1 MKKLLS
7 FLFVF
12 LLTFSSLSDVNA
24 ALSTLKW
31 SNGQSQ
37 LTIENGQA
45 AIFDFTSF
53 TINPPLKI
61 KIDLLNINDV
71 ILKTYED
78 RTLNSN
84 LGSFGSSYTIQARD
98 YGNNAG
104 DYRIKAYVSD
114 NINEFQIRYID
125 LKVQP
130 TQQQDTTPPSV
141 SVSHSPSNPS
151 TLDQVTITATASD
164 ASGLSEIKIYVDGSN
179 VKTCNTGTISQC
191 STTSQ
196 TYSAGAHTYYATAK
210 DNSNNNG
217 RDPLTGT
224 KTFTVTSIILQ
235 DTTAPAAI
243 TNLQTSS
250 PTPSSITLTWTAP
263 GDDGSTGT
271 AATYIVRYNT
281 AAITNTNWGTST
293 DVTNEPAPQI
303 AGSLQ
308 TMTISGLSPSTTYY
322 FAIKAQDE
330 VPNTASLSNIPTG
343 TTTDILQD
351 TTPPSVSVSH
361 SPSNPSTLDQVTI
374 TATASDASGLSEIK
388 IYVDGSN
395 VKTCNTGT
403 ISQCSTTSQ
412 TYSAGA
418 HTYYATA
425 KDNSNN
431 NGRDPLTGTK
441 TFTVSTPTT
450 SNQPPILQSIGDKQV
465 SENDRLQ
472 FIITATD
479 SENDQL
485 TLAGI
490 NLPQNSTLVQTG
502 NTAKFSWIP
511 SYDMVQH
518 PLLEKNFQVTFKV
531 FEISN
536 PDNSDIESITIKV
549 LDYNR
554 NPTIN
559 PINDISVNEGSL
571 VSITANANDLDSDI
585 LNYSINDQRFTKSN
599 NVFTWQTRTG
609 DSGVYN
615 FIIYALDS
623 FGGTVSSIA
632 KVIVNTIQIMN
643 HNPEITSVPITT
655 TRINTAYRYDVE
667 AIDIDNDALTY
678 SLNIAPTGMVINP
691 STGLI
696 TWTSGQV
703 GSYGVEIKVSDG
715 NNGNAIQ
722 SYLIDVVQN
731 LPPEANAGP
740 DKTVSP
746 KAQITFDGSQSLDS
760 DGFKIGRASCRE
772 RV

>member
-1 MKKLLS
+1 
-7 FLFVF
+7 
-12 LLTFSSLSDVNA
+12 
-24 ALSTLKW
+24 
-31 SNGQSQ
+31 
-37 LTIENGQA
+37 
-45 AIFDFTSF
+45 
-53 TINPPLKI
+53 
-61 KIDLLNINDV
+61 
-71 ILKTYED
+71 
-78 RTLNSN
+78 
-84 LGSFGSSYTIQARD
+84 
-98 YGNNAG
+98 
-104 DYRIKAYVSD
+104 
-114 NINEFQIRYID
+114 
-125 LKVQP
+125 
-130 TQQQDTTPPSV
+130 
-141 SVSHSPSNPS
+141 
-151 TLDQVTITATASD
+151 
-164 ASGLSEIKIYVDGSN
+164 
-179 VKTCNTGTISQC
+179 
-191 STTSQ
+191 
-196 TYSAGAHTYYATAK
+196 
-210 DNSNNNG
+210 
-217 RDPLTGT
+217 
-224 KTFTVTSIILQ
+224 
-235 DTTAPAAI
+235 
-243 TNLQTSS
+243 
-250 PTPSSITLTWTAP
+250 
-263 GDDGSTGT
+263 
-271 AATYIVRYNT
+271 
-281 AAITNTNWGTST
+281 
-293 DVTNEPAPQI
+293 
-303 AGSLQ
+303 
-308 TMTISGLSPSTTYY
+308 MTISGLSPSTTYY

-599 NVFTWQTRTG
+599 
-609 DSGVYN
+609 
-615 FIIYALDS
+615 
-623 FGGTVSSIA
+623 
-632 KVIVNTIQIMN
+632 K
-643 HNPEITSVPITT
+643 
-655 TRINTAYRYDVE
+655 
-667 AIDIDNDALTY
+667 
-678 SLNIAPTGMVINP
+678 
-691 STGLI
+691 
-696 TWTSGQV
+696 
-703 GSYGVEIKVSDG
+703 
-715 NNGNAIQ
+715 
-722 SYLIDVVQN
+722 
-731 LPPEANAGP
+731 
-740 DKTVSP
+740 
-746 KAQITFDGSQSLDS
+746 
-760 DGFKIGRASCRE
+760 
-772 RV
+772 